1 MDSLELHLTP
11 IWECTVFSDALV
23 LLRMISYVS
32 HSLLVLNFSRTSETD
47 IFFCNCFFQIVDAL
61 LQSIE
66 DKCDIVTLSLGG
78 SAGWLDQSPSQ
89 TIVERMN
96 GMGIITTVS
105 AGNDQSEGL
114 FYANGPAATR
124 TGISVG
130 SVYVQLFFSS

>member
-23 LLRMISYVS
+23 PLRMISYVS
-32 HSLLVLNFSRTSETD
+32 LILFSSSFRERAILTLSGVID
-47 IFFCNCFFQIVDAL
+47 FQIVDAL

-130 SVYVQLFFSS
+130 SVYVQVFFSS

>member
-11 IWECTVFSDALV
+11 IWECTVFSAALV

-32 HSLLVLNFSRTSETD
+32 LILFSSSFRERAILTLSGVID
-47 IFFCNCFFQIVDAL
+47 FQIVDAL

-130 SVYVQLFFSS
+130 SVYVQVFFSS